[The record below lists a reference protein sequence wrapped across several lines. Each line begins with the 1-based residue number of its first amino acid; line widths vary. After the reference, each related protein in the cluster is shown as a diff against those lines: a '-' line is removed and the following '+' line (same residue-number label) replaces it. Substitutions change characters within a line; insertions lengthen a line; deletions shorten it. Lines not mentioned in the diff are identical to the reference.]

1 MKIHR
6 LKITIRDRE
15 IEFGVPESEYIIF
28 KKAEKSIIELID
40 KMEFR
45 EHMLDNA
52 ILNSALGLAKE
63 NETLKEQ
70 TKELDQKVSEL
81 TKKIEVFLN
90 Q

>member
-15 IEFGVPESEYIIF
+15 FEFGVPESEYIIF

-52 ILNSALGLAKE
+52 I
-63 NETLKEQ
+63 
-70 TKELDQKVSEL
+70 
-81 TKKIEVFLN
+81 
-90 Q
+90 